1 MNNVFLQAGKSRG
14 EKEKKK
20 KKGYVVLCESI
31 VSQQSV
37 LGVAQ
42 EHRK

>member
-14 EKEKKK
+14 EK
-20 KKGYVVLCESI
+20 KGYVVLCESL
-31 VSQQSV
+31 VSQQSF

-42 EHRK
+42 EHGK